1 VLNYALAI
9 ERDTARPP
17 DDAASYTVTLT
28 PTVLQCR
35 QVSTNGVRHS
45 GRIRYH
51 GVVPSIDEALVEV
64 GNCLDVRSGL
74 GARIEFRNSVPRI
87 VIGPRRIAVQGHA

>member
-1 VLNYALAI
+1 MLNYAIAI

-17 DDAASYTVTLT
+17 DDATSYTVTLT
-28 PTVLQCR
+28 QTVLQCR

-45 GRIRYH
+45 GRIRYQ
-51 GVVPSIDEALVEV
+51 GVVPSIDEALLEV
-64 GNCLDVRSGL
+64 GNCLDAHSGL

-87 VIGPRRIAVQGHA
+87 IIGPRRAAVRADA